1 MESLHFSKIKI
12 TGGFW
17 AKYQEINRKVT
28 LPAIYKRFEESGRF
42 AALVC
47 KREVPTHIYWDSDVA
62 KWIEAAAYVLQ
73 SERDEELE
81 KIVDAAVYNITANQ
95 LPSCYFNSHYISKI
109 PDKIFKIRDNHELY
123 CAGHFIE
130 AAIAYHLATD
140 KDKLLLS
147 MIRFADYIY
156 KVFFV
161 EKSAAFFRV
170 FALTLHLSCVTMM
183 A

>member
-47 KREVPTHIYWDSDVA
+47 KMEVPTHIYWDSDVA

-73 SERDEELE
+73 S
-81 KIVDAAVYNITANQ
+81 
-95 LPSCYFNSHYISKI
+95 
-109 PDKIFKIRDNHELY
+109 
-123 CAGHFIE
+123 
-130 AAIAYHLATD
+130 
-140 KDKLLLS
+140 
-147 MIRFADYIY
+147 
-156 KVFFV
+156 
-161 EKSAAFFRV
+161 
-170 FALTLHLSCVTMM
+170 
-183 A
+183 